1 MRRSQMGARAM
12 HRERG
17 FTLIE
22 LMLSIVILV
31 VGLLG
36 LASAM
41 ASMTRYQDLA
51 GARAEMTLLAD
62 AKLEDLRG
70 KAAANPP
77 DSTQIA
83 VGGSLTNPV
92 ALHADTVTGRGGR
105 RYLRLWAVVDGPG
118 GTRALT
124 LRIQPMVDSRR
135 TPAMLQFTT
144 QIIITN

>member
-1 MRRSQMGARAM
+1 MQ
-12 HRERG
+12 RERG

-51 GARAEMTLLAD
+51 GGRAEMTLLAD

-77 DSTQIA
+77 DSTQLAI
-83 VGGSLTNPV
+83 GGSLTAPT
-92 ALHADTVTGRGGR
+92 ALHVDTVTGRGGR
-105 RYLRLWAVVDGPG
+105 RYLRLWTVADGPG
-118 GTRALT
+118 GTRDLT
-124 LRIQPMVDSRR
+124 LRVQPIVDDRR
-135 TPAMLQFTT
+135 TPARLQFTT